1 MDPTQIVSNNEMM
14 NEFYKA
20 SLELEKKLSLIEDV
34 SPPTY
39 REVLLSKFNEI
50 TTIGFTIDEF
60 QKAMVFICLIRFVI
74 YSIKYNPI
82 TSFKI
87 CAIGSVSCFLW
98 AFSLNDCVRQYY
110 PYLKYWPL
118 LTRIEW
124 EDIDFSYG
132 ANIRAMDRYFQLEM
146 KKLTGEVSPYH
157 FEWIKPLFNM
167 MPAQISHITDPIYEY
182 IRKDL
187 YSVLKT
193 IYKTQ
198 IRGYIPFMTYIA
210 IIRVGKRYCPYHVR
224 WHGTFITLYN
234 QFMPIF
240 FDSARRAH
248 KMIFQTLLP
257 QGRYEEA
264 ENMRIYL
271 GALAFVHISFVMY
284 AMLHAIFSQ
293 YFYVPFLVQNV
304 ELHVGQRP
312 KKSIYSGGYTAWQD
326 EFVFYDINFREM
338 MRLWW
343 GFLGRGVKK
352 RPRKRR
358 RKNK

>member
-1 MDPTQIVSNNEMM
+1 MNPTQIGIG
-14 NEFYKA
+14 YDDGI
-20 SLELEKKLSLIEDV
+20 LEKGLSFLDQ
-34 SPPTY
+34 PTY
-39 REVLLSKFNEI
+39 REILLNKFNEI

-60 QKAMVFICLIRFVI
+60 QKAMVFLCLVRFII

-98 AFSLNDCVRQYY
+98 AFALNDCVRNYY
-110 PYLKYWPL
+110 SYLRYWRL

-124 EDIDFSYG
+124 EDIDFS
-132 ANIRAMDRYFQLEM
+132 ARAEIRAMDRYFALEM
-146 KKLTGEVSPYH
+146 KKMTGEISPYH
-157 FEWIKPLFNM
+157 FEWVKPLFKM

-193 IYKTQ
+193 IYKAH
-198 IRGYIPFMTYIA
+198 IRRYIPFMAYIA
-210 IIRVGKRYCPYHVR
+210 IVRVGKKYCPYHIR
-224 WHGTFITLYN
+224 WHGTFLTLYN
-234 QFMPIF
+234 QWVHIF
-240 FDSARRAH
+240 FDSAKRAH
-248 KMIFQTLLP
+248 QMIFQTLLP

-293 YFYVPFLVQNV
+293 YFYVPFIVQNV
-304 ELHVGQRP
+304 ELHVGNRP
-312 KKSIYSGGYTAWQD
+312 TKSIYSGGYTAWQD
-326 EFVFYDINFREM
+326 EFVFYDIKFREM

>member
-1 MDPTQIVSNNEMM
+1 MDPTQIVYDSNEMM
-14 NEFYKA
+14 NEAYKA
-20 SLELEKKLSLIEDV
+20 SLELEALLEGVKEL
-34 SPPTY
+34 TY
-39 REVLLSKFNEI
+39 REIALNKFNEI

-60 QKAMVFICLIRFVI
+60 QKAMVFLCLVRFIV

-87 CAIGSVSCFLW
+87 CAIGAISCLLW
-98 AFSLNDCVRQYY
+98 AFALNDCVKHYF
-110 PYLKYWPL
+110 PYLKYWRL
-118 LTRIEW
+118 LTRIEV
-124 EDIDFSYG
+124 EDIDFAYR
-132 ANIRAMDRYFQLEM
+132 ANNRAMDRYAALQLKRM
-146 KKLTGEVSPYH
+146 AGDISPYH
-157 FEWIKPLFNM
+157 FEWLKPLFKM
-167 MPAQISHITDPIYEY
+167 VPAKFSYITDPLYEY

-187 YSVLKT
+187 YSVIT
-193 IYKTQ
+193 AIYKEHV
-198 IRGYIPFMTYIA
+198 RRYIPFIMYIG
-210 IIRVGKRYCPYHVR
+210 IVRVGKKYCPYHIR
-224 WHGTFITLYN
+224 WHGTFLILYN
-234 QFMPIF
+234 QWIHIVFE
-240 FDSARRAH
+240 SAKRAYQ
-248 KMIFQTLLP
+248 MIFQTLLP

-293 YFYVPFLVQNV
+293 YFYVPFIVQNL
-304 ELHVGQRP
+304 ELHVGDRP
-312 KKSIYSGGYTAWQD
+312 TKSIYSGGYTAWQD
-326 EFVFYDINFREM
+326 EFVFYDIKFSQM